1 MVDEQDGRATDE
13 SLSSQT
19 RGEQRLRLVLDVCLE
34 EMGVTKQGSCTRFT
48 INMQHGSVGFYLL
61 VLLLFHPLS
70 LTDLEEVDEVP
81 VEVVTNSSPCSTT
94 CGLGVKTQTL
104 CFLQD
109 GKTAMEETKGGT
121 TVTEKCRVRKVKCL
135 ESWQCGLR
143 TMTVTSGQKVEI
155 DCLGEVMET
164 MGRFSWRVS
173 WRYARGVISSDDSLF
188 ARWEA
193 PQLDRVILN
202 PVREEDAGTYRCDV
216 QDAAF
221 RRVKRIYWG
230 IRVLP
235 VGILNLDYE
244 SSEAQWESTGNHQSR
259 TSGRSRSKENALAL
273 AAHQPLALQIR
284 AAHRTP
290 APDDCDTSPVRF
302 SEAPALSGTPA
313 FSSLELPPQKPTA
326 TSTLMRRSR
335 FMHLHG

>member
-1 MVDEQDGRATDE
+1 F
-13 SLSSQT
+13 
-19 RGEQRLRLVLDVCLE
+19 C
-34 EMGVTKQGSCTRFT
+34 RFT

-121 TVTEKCRVRKVKCL
+121 TVRQRHLRHLTQRNCL

-155 DCLGEVMET
+155 DCLGEINGVICLFV
-164 MGRFSWRVS
+164 RRRVS

-259 TSGRSRSKENALAL
+259 TVPQQSPLL
-273 AAHQPLALQIR
+273 LLMAHFCII
-284 AAHRTP
+284 
-290 APDDCDTSPVRF
+290 
-302 SEAPALSGTPA
+302 
-313 FSSLELPPQKPTA
+313 KPTM
-326 TSTLMRRSR
+326 TEHLCLWLITLFICRILGGAKANKRLR
-335 FMHLHG
+335 GNNRNTITPICLQ